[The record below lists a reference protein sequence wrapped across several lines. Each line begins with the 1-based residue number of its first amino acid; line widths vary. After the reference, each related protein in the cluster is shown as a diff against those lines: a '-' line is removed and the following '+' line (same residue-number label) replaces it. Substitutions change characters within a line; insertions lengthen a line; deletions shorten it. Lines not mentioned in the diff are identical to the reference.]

1 MYFRLTIDRISTLA
15 RDRSLSRHAY
25 LPGGE
30 LILDAEHPKPSRRVV
45 FARGF
50 NLRLDSV
57 APEEHCRPSMPKVRR
72 FSQTQSRD
80 LYRETLFSPF
90 GFVFFPRA
98 RAAGGLLIHVE
109 SSSLGLGGAFLVTS
123 DPPAPPPSLALPLFP
138 SLLSFTSLPSS
149 PVLPSFL
156 VLSSSALPPSL
167 ALSSLLALP
176 FPLALSSPPTF
187 LPSPALS
194 LLPPLPLSLSLA
206 FSRGTVSIVRC

>member
-1 MYFRLTIDRISTLA
+1 M
-15 RDRSLSRHAY
+15 
-25 LPGGE
+25 
-30 LILDAEHPKPSRRVV
+30 DAEHPKPSRRVV

-123 DPPAPPPSLALPLFP
+123 DPPAPPPSLALPPFP

-149 PVLPSFL
+149 L
-156 VLSSSALPPSL
+156 VLSSSALPPPL

-187 LPSPALS
+187 LS